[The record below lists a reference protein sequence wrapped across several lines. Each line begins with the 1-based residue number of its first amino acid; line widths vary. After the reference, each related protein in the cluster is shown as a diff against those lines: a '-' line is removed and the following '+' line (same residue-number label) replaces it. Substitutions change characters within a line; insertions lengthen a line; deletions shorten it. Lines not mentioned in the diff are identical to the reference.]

1 VKEETII
8 ESSEEI
14 IEPELV
20 PELVEE
26 EPKTKKL
33 SDTVKLNQ
41 PQELL
46 VQSE

>member
-14 IEPELV
+14 IELEFA

-26 EPKTKKL
+26 EPKTNEL